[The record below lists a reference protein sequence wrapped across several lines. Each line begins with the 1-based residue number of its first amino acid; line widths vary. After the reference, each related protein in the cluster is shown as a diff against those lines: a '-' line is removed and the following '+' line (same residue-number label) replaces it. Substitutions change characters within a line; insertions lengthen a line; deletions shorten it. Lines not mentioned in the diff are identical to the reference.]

1 MQASTTH
8 VIVKAG
14 NKAKLVF
21 KARTKELTLT
31 ALEFG
36 QWTYN
41 EVVIVSNSY
50 FLMRNNT
57 KTRKFWLKI
66 REVNMNNS
74 GIYSFVLNGTVV
86 RRWKLQ
92 VKSGKQSM
100 KMS

>member
-8 VIVKAG
+8 VTIEAG
-14 NKAKLVF
+14 SKAKLVF

-50 FLMRNNT
+50 FLMGNNT

-66 REVNMNNS
+66 REANMKNS